1 VHQTQGHDHGQHHG
15 PGHGHDH
22 PGEGRPQPGTV
33 RRMALSLALTAGL
46 MLAEAVGGW
55 MSGSLAL
62 LSDAG
67 HMLTDAASLGL
78 SLLALL
84 FAARPADPRR
94 TFGFR
99 RAEVLAAQINV
110 AALIALSGFIGWEA
124 LERLRAPRPAIQL
137 GLMAG
142 VAGLGLLG
150 NAVILWTLHGERGIN
165 VRSAFAHVLS
175 DTVSSVAVLA
185 GAGAMA
191 VDPSLGWIDPV
202 LSLLIAALILWGGV
216 RLLREVA
223 DILMEAVPGHLSL
236 DEVCRA
242 MCTAEG
248 VREVHDVHIWSIST
262 GLYALSA
269 HLVVHSHSMGRND
282 EILHDVKSR
291 LSRVFGIEH
300 TTLQIESVEY
310 DHRHEVHTH

>member
-1 VHQTQGHDHGQHHG
+1 MLGHDHSHG
-15 PGHGHDH
+15 GDGHGHLHDH
-22 PGEGRPQPGTV
+22 ASGEGEASPARTV
-33 RRMALSLALTAGL
+33 RRMALSLGLTAAI

-55 MSGSLAL
+55 LSGSLAL
-62 LSDAG
+62 ISDAG
-67 HMLTDAASLGL
+67 SLGL

-110 AALIALSGFIGWEA
+110 AALLALAAFIGWEA
-124 LERLRAPRPAIQL
+124 LERLRGPPATIQL

-150 NAVILWTLHGERGIN
+150 NGVILWTLHGERGIN

-175 DTVSSVAVLA
+175 DTVSSLAVLA

-191 VDPSLGWIDPV
+191 LSPSLAWIDPV

-223 DILMEAVPGHLSL
+223 DILMEAVPGHLRL

-248 VREVHDVHIWSIST
+248 VREVHDVHIWTISS

-269 HLVVHSHSMGRND
+269 HLVIHPHSMGRND
-282 EILHDVKSR
+282 EILHEVKSR
-291 LSRVFGIEH
+291 LSRGFGIGH
-300 TTLQIESVEY
+300 TTLQIESAEY

>member
-1 VHQTQGHDHGQHHG
+1 
-15 PGHGHDH
+15 
-22 PGEGRPQPGTV
+22 V
-33 RRMALSLALTAGL
+33 RRLSLALGLTAGL
-46 MLAEAVGGW
+46 MVAEAVGGW
-55 MSGSLAL
+55 LSGSLAL

-67 HMLTDAASLGL
+67 HMLTDAGSLAL
-78 SLLALL
+78 ALLALL

-99 RAEVLAAQINV
+99 RAEVLAAQLNV
-110 AALIALSGFIGWEA
+110 GGLIALAGFIGWEA
-124 LERLRAPRPAIQL
+124 LERLRAPPAPIQL

-150 NAVILWTLHGERGIN
+150 NAVILWSLHGERGIN

-175 DTVSSVAVLA
+175 DTLSSLAVLA

-191 VDPSLGWIDPV
+191 LFPSLGWVDPA
-202 LSLLIAALILWGGV
+202 LSLVLAALILWGAV

-223 DILMEAVPGHLSL
+223 DILMEAVPGHLRL

-242 MCTAEG
+242 MCAAEG
-248 VREVHDVHIWSIST
+248 VHEVHDVHIWSISS

-269 HLVVHSHSMGRND
+269 HLVVHAGAMGRND
-282 EILHDVKSR
+282 EILHEVKAR
-291 LSRVFGIEH
+291 LAQAFGIEH
-300 TTLQIESVEY
+300 TTLQIESATY

>member
-1 VHQTQGHDHGQHHG
+1 MLGHDHSHG
-15 PGHGHDH
+15 GDGHGHLHDH
-22 PGEGRPQPGTV
+22 ASGEGQGTSPGSV
-33 RRMALSLALTAGL
+33 RRMALSLGLTAAI
-46 MLAEAVGGW
+46 MLVEAVGGW
-55 MSGSLAL
+55 LSGSLAL

-67 HMLTDAASLGL
+67 HMLTDAGSLGL

-110 AALIALSGFIGWEA
+110 AALLALAAFIGWEA
-124 LERLRAPRPAIQL
+124 LERLRAPPPTIQL

-142 VAGLGLLG
+142 VAALGLLG
-150 NAVILWTLHGERGIN
+150 NGVILWTLHGERGIN

-175 DTVSSVAVLA
+175 DTVSSLAVLA

-191 VDPSLGWIDPV
+191 LAPSLAWLDPV

-223 DILMEAVPGHLSL
+223 DILMEAVPGHLRL

-242 MCTAEG
+242 MRTAEG
-248 VREVHDVHIWSIST
+248 VREVHDVHIWTISS

-269 HLVVHSHSMGRND
+269 HLVIQAQSMGRND

-291 LSRVFGIEH
+291 LSHGFGIEH
-300 TTLQIESVEY
+300 TTLQIESAEY

>member
-1 VHQTQGHDHGQHHG
+1 M
-15 PGHGHDH
+15 HGHDH
-22 PGEGRPQPGTV
+22 ANGHGPAQAGGEAQGAPAGTV
-33 RRMALSLALTAGL
+33 RRMALSLGLTAGL
-46 MLAEAVGGW
+46 MVAEAVGGW
-55 MSGSLAL
+55 LSGSLAL

-67 HMLTDAASLGL
+67 HMLTDAGSLGL

-99 RAEVLAAQINV
+99 RAEVLAAQLNV
-110 AALIALSGFIGWEA
+110 AALFVLAGFIGWEA
-124 LERLRAPRPAIQL
+124 VERLRAPRPVLQL

-142 VAGLGLLG
+142 VAALGLLG
-150 NAVILWTLHGERGIN
+150 NGVILWTLHGERGIN

-175 DTVSSVAVLA
+175 DTVSSLAVLA

-191 VDPSLGWIDPV
+191 LDPSLSWLDPV
-202 LSLLIAALILWGGV
+202 LSLLIAALILWGAV

-223 DILMEAVPGHLSL
+223 DILMESVPGHLRL

-242 MCTAEG
+242 MCSADG
-248 VREVHDVHIWSIST
+248 VSEVHDVHIWTISS

-269 HLVVHSHSMGRND
+269 HLVVHSHSLGRND

-291 LSRVFGIEH
+291 LSRAFGIEH
-300 TTLQIESVEY
+300 TTLQIESAQY

>member
-1 VHQTQGHDHGQHHG
+1 MG
-15 PGHGHDH
+15 
-22 PGEGRPQPGTV
+22 
-33 RRMALSLALTAGL
+33 LSLGLTAGL
-46 MLAEAVGGW
+46 MLAEAAGGW
-55 MSGSLAL
+55 ISGSLAL

-99 RAEVLAAQINV
+99 RAEVLAAQLNV

-124 LERLRAPRPAIQL
+124 LGRLRQPAAGIQL

-142 VAGLGLLG
+142 VAAAGLLG

-175 DTVSSVAVLA
+175 DTVSSLAVLA

-191 VDPSLGWIDPV
+191 LDPALTWIDPV
-202 LSLLIAALILWGGV
+202 LSLAIAALILWGAV

-223 DILMEAVPGHLSL
+223 DILMEAVPGHLRL

-242 MCTAEG
+242 MCTADG
-248 VREVHDVHIWSIST
+248 VREVHDVHIWTISS

-269 HLVVHSHSMGRND
+269 HLVVHSASMGRND
-282 EILHDVKSR
+282 EILHDVKAR
-291 LSRVFGIEH
+291 LARVFGIEH
-300 TTLQIESVEY
+300 TTLQIESVDY